1 MFVLGLWGTIYLVF
15 SDLDLRWKMVAVAL
29 FGLGLAVGMNAWPLA
44 SSQVILARVIHSV
57 LALWGFIH
65 WQQ

>member
-1 MFVLGLWGTIYLVF
+1 MFVLGLWGTIYLVL
-15 SDLDLRWKMVAVAL
+15 SDLDLRWKIVAVAL
-29 FGLGLAVGMNAWPLA
+29 FGLGLVVGVNSWSLA
-44 SSQVILARVIHSV
+44 SNQVILARAIHSV